1 MFRVILILFIL
12 CILFL
17 YFFKGNYYSKET
29 FSDEERKTIESN
41 ISYLRSQVDN
51 MPDFESQAR
60 NILNRIKRI
69 SALTTAN
76 IPIGYAMEANI
87 VRRME
92 ERVEESS
99 KKGKKLS
106 SDRDKLKRV
115 PRVNIPYFN

>member
-12 CILFL
+12 CILYL
-17 YFFKGNYYSKET
+17 YFFKGNYSKET

-41 ISYLRSQVDN
+41 VSYLKAQVDN

-76 IPIGYAMEANI
+76 IPIGYAMEASI

-106 SDRDKLKRV
+106 NDRDKLKRV

>member
-60 NILNRIKRI
+60 DILNRIKRI

>member
-12 CILFL
+12 CILFI
-17 YFFKGNYYSKET
+17 YFFKGNYYSKEN

-41 ISYLRSQVDN
+41 VAYLKAQVDN

-60 NILNRIKRI
+60 DILNRIKQI
-69 SALTTAN
+69 STLTIAN

-92 ERVEESS
+92 ERVEDSS

-106 SDRDKLKRV
+106 NDRDKLKRV
-115 PRVNIPYFN
+115 PNVNIPYFN

>member
-12 CILFL
+12 CILFM
-17 YFFKGNYYSKET
+17 YFFKGNYSKEP

-41 ISYLRSQVDN
+41 LSYLKAQVDN

-69 SALTTAN
+69 SALSIAN
-76 IPIGYAMEANI
+76 IPIGYTMEASI

-106 SDRDKLKRV
+106 NDRDKLKRV